1 MTAKTADAVDW
12 HESIAESFQAGYDH
26 SPRFRERLALWRD
39 LIARHVTPGDRVL
52 DAGCGAGTFSF
63 EAARVGASV
72 TAIDGSAAMIALARK
87 RQQELGLTDISFE
100 VALLDSLS
108 ARPAGT
114 FDVVLSSSV
123 LEYLPDLA
131 GEVARLVRLL
141 KPGGRLILSLPN
153 SESLYRKAERI
164 AFGVTGRPRYFA
176 HVKSMATA
184 RELAAL
190 YRGLDVTPVEHH
202 FYAAPPGDRVLAQLG
217 ANRSKTL
224 VVMVGQLG
232 NDSVTE

>member
-26 SPRFRERLALWRD
+26 SPRFRERLALWRG
-39 LIARHVTPGDRVL
+39 LIAHHVSAGDRVL

-63 EAARVGASV
+63 EAVRVGASV
-72 TAIDGSAAMIALARK
+72 TAIDGSAAMIALART
-87 RQQELGLTDISFE
+87 RQQELGLTDIRFD

-108 ARPAGT
+108 AWPAGA

-141 KPGGRLILSLPN
+141 KPGGRLILSMPN
-153 SESLYRKAERI
+153 SESLYRKVERI
-164 AFGVTGRPRYFA
+164 AFNLTGRPRYFA
-176 HVKSMATA
+176 HVKSMADA
-184 RELAAL
+184 RELASL
-190 YRGLDVTPVEHH
+190 YRALGVTPAEHH
-202 FYAAPPGDRVLAQLG
+202 FYAAPPGDGMLARLG
-217 ANRSKTL
+217 DHRSKTL
-224 VVMVGQLG
+224 LVMVGRK
-232 NDSVTE
+232 D

>member
-39 LIARHVTPGDRVL
+39 LIARHVAPGDRVL

-87 RQQELGLTDISFE
+87 RQQELGLTDIGFE

-108 ARPAGT
+108 AWPAGQ

-164 AFGVTGRPRYFA
+164 AFGLTGRPRYFA
-176 HVKSMATA
+176 HVKSMASA
-184 RELAAL
+184 SELAAL
-190 YRGLDVTPVEHH
+190 YRQVGVAPVEHH
-202 FYAAPPGDRVLAQLG
+202 FYAAPPGDRLFAQLG
-217 ANRSKTL
+217 GEERSKTL
-224 VVMVGQLG
+224 LVMVGRLG
-232 NDSVTE
+232 

>member
-26 SPRFRERLALWRD
+26 SPRFRERLALWRN
-39 LIARHVTPGDRVL
+39 LIGRHVAAGDRVL

-72 TAIDGSAAMIALARK
+72 TAIDGSAAMIALAQK
-87 RQQELGLTDISFE
+87 RQQELGLTDIAFD

-108 ARPAGT
+108 DWPAGE

-141 KPGGRLILSLPN
+141 KPGGRLILSMPN

-164 AFGVTGRPRYFA
+164 AFGLTGRPRYFA
-176 HVKSMATA
+176 HVQSMASA
-184 RELAAL
+184 DELAAL
-190 YRGLDVTPVEHH
+190 YRRQGVAPVEHH
-202 FYAAPPGDRVLAQLG
+202 FYAAPPGDRLLAQLG

-224 VVMVGQLG
+224 VVMVGQRG
-232 NDSVTE
+232 EA

>member
-12 HESIAESFQAGYDH
+12 HESIAASFQAGYDH

-39 LIARHVTPGDRVL
+39 LIARHVAPGDRVL

-72 TAIDGSAAMIALARK
+72 TAIDGSAAMVTLART
-87 RQQELGLTDISFE
+87 RQQELGLTGIEFE

-108 ARPAGT
+108 ARPAGA

-123 LEYLPDLA
+123 LEYLPDLK

-141 KPGGRLILSLPN
+141 KPGGRLILSMPN
-153 SESLYRKAERI
+153 SESLYRKAERV
-164 AFGVTGRPRYFA
+164 AFGLTGRPRYFA
-176 HVKSMATA
+176 HVKSMASA
-184 RELAAL
+184 SELEAL
-190 YRGLDVTPVEHH
+190 YREVGVVPVEHH
-202 FYAAPPGDRVLAQLG
+202 FYAAPPGDRLLAQLG
-217 ANRSKTL
+217 ENRSKTL
-224 VVMVGQLG
+224 LVMVGHRIG
-232 NDSVTE
+232 

>member
-26 SPRFRERLALWRD
+26 SPRFRERLALWRG
-39 LIARHVTPGDRVL
+39 LIGRHVAPGDRVL

-63 EAARVGASV
+63 EAARVGAEV
-72 TAIDGSAAMIALARK
+72 TAIDGSAAMIALAQK
-87 RQQELGLTDISFE
+87 RQQELGLADISFE

-123 LEYLPDLA
+123 LEYLPDLP
-131 GEVARLVRLL
+131 GEIARLVRLL

-164 AFGVTGRPRYFA
+164 AFGLTGRPRYFA
-176 HVKSMATA
+176 HVKSMAS
-184 RELAAL
+184 AAQLTTL
-190 YRGLDVTPVEHH
+190 YRDLGIAPLEHH
-202 FYAAPPGDRVLAQLG
+202 FYAAPPGDRLLAQLG
-217 ANRSKTL
+217 GAQRSKTL
-224 VVMVGQLG
+224 LVMVGQLG
-232 NDSVTE
+232 

>member
-26 SPRFRERLALWRD
+26 SPRFRERLALWRG
-39 LIARHVTPGDRVL
+39 LIGRHVAPGDRVL

-63 EAARVGASV
+63 EAARVGAAV
-72 TAIDGSAAMIALARK
+72 TAIDGSGAMIALAQK
-87 RQQELGLTDISFE
+87 RQQELGLADISFE

-108 ARPAGT
+108 AWPAGT

-123 LEYLPDLA
+123 LEYLPDLP

-153 SESLYRKAERI
+153 SESLYRKAERM
-164 AFGVTGRPRYFA
+164 AFGLTGRPRYFA

-184 RELAAL
+184 AQLTTL
-190 YRGLDVTPVEHH
+190 YRDLGVLPLEHH
-202 FYAAPPGDRVLAQLG
+202 FYAAPPGDRLLAQLG
-217 ANRSKTL
+217 GAQRSKTL
-224 VVMVGQLG
+224 LVMVGQLG
-232 NDSVTE
+232 

>member
-12 HESIAESFQAGYDH
+12 HESIAESFQAGYDS

-39 LIARHVTPGDRVL
+39 LIGRHVGAGDRVL

-72 TAIDGSAAMIALARK
+72 IAIDGSAAMVALASK
-87 RQQELGLTDISFE
+87 RQQELGLTGIEFD

-108 ARPAGT
+108 ARPERS

-141 KPGGRLILSLPN
+141 KPGGRLILSMPN

-164 AFGVTGRPRYFA
+164 AFGLTGRPRYFA
-176 HVKSMATA
+176 HVKSMASA
-184 RELAAL
+184 AELAAI
-190 YRGLDVTPVEHH
+190 YRELGVEPVEHH
-202 FYAAPPGDRVLAQLG
+202 FYAAPPGDGMLSQLG
-217 ANRSKTL
+217 PRRSKTL
-224 VVMVGQLG
+224 LVMVGRKG
-232 NDSVTE
+232 

>member
-26 SPRFRERLALWRD
+26 SPRFRERLTLWRD
-39 LIARHVTPGDRVL
+39 LIARHVAPGDHVL

-63 EAARVGASV
+63 EAARVGALV
-72 TAIDGSAAMIALARK
+72 TAIDGSAAMVTLARK
-87 RQQELGLTDISFE
+87 RQQELGLANIAFD

-108 ARPAGT
+108 ARPAGA

-141 KPGGRLILSLPN
+141 KPGGRLILSMPN
-153 SESLYRKAERI
+153 SESLYRKAERV
-164 AFGVTGRPRYFA
+164 AFGLTGRPGYFA
-176 HVKSMATA
+176 HVKSMANA
-184 RELAAL
+184 SELAAL
-190 YRGLDVTPVEHH
+190 YRALGVEPVEHH
-202 FYAAPPGDRVLAQLG
+202 FYAAPPGDAVLARLG
-217 ANRSKTL
+217 AHRSKTL
-224 VVMVGQLG
+224 LVMVGRRA
-232 NDSVTE
+232 

>member
-39 LIARHVTPGDRVL
+39 LIGRHVGAGDRVL

-72 TAIDGSAAMIALARK
+72 TAIDGSAAMVQLART
-87 RQQELGLTDISFE
+87 RQQELGLTDIGFE

-108 ARPAGT
+108 ARPEGE

-123 LEYLPDLA
+123 LEYLPDLK

-141 KPGGRLILSLPN
+141 KPGGRLILSMPN

-164 AFGVTGRPRYFA
+164 AFGLTGRPRYFA
-176 HVKSMATA
+176 HVKSMASAT
-184 RELAAL
+184 ELAAL
-190 YRGLDVTPVEHH
+190 YRALDVAPVEHH
-202 FYAAPPGDRVLAQLG
+202 FYAAPPGDGMLATLG
-217 ANRSKTL
+217 DHRSKTL
-224 VVMVGQLG
+224 LVMVGRRI
-232 NDSVTE
+232 E